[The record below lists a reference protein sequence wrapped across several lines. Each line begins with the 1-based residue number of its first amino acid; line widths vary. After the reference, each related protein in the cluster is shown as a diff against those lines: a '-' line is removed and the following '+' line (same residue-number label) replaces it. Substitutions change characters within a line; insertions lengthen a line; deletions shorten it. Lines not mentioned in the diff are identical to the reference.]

1 MAAFSTM
8 KEAAAKHLPLLLS
21 ILDRVVISQLF
32 SPPFL
37 HLSSFLSFR
46 SMLQQLQLQFCVC
59 RPLRPCVW
67 SCRKSVSFCL
77 KTDRAWIIRKNQKE
91 GHTYFF
97 PSLDISL
104 TAQGRWRRRRRRGF
118 PLWVVYVSVAS
129 ISLKR
134 SICSLFPLLTWL
146 KPNIRGLPEFWV
158 LTLLSHLF
166 PLSAWRVRERRK
178 GEREKEEANEKTT
191 LEMITIIFVA
201 APTICYLLQKHF
213 SEFTSQKTNANSNG
227 SSSSRSPHMPSH

>member
-1 MAAFSTM
+1 MAAFSSM

-77 KTDRAWIIRKNQKE
+77 KTDRAWIIRKKPKRRA
-91 GHTYFF
+91 HIFF
-97 PSLDISL
+97 PSLDISS

-158 LTLLSHLF
+158 LTLFSSF
-166 PLSAWRVRERRK
+166 PFIRLKSAGEEKGRKRERGGK
-178 GEREKEEANEKTT
+178 
-191 LEMITIIFVA
+191 
-201 APTICYLLQKHF
+201 
-213 SEFTSQKTNANSNG
+213 
-227 SSSSRSPHMPSH
+227 